1 MQRIRLFAGNIAGSS
16 IEKFSVAAGLIAL
29 SAIAATHVLATW
41 TKNGHGGILASL
53 QAPPPPPST
62 ITAARVIR
70 PGAEEPDYFA
80 TGAISR
86 PIVLEPCTGK
96 TKP

>member
-1 MQRIRLFAGNIAGSS
+1 MRHIRLFAANTAGSS
-16 IEKFSVAAGLIAL
+16 IEKFSVVAGLIAL
-29 SAIAATHVLATW
+29 SAIVATHVLATW
-41 TKNGHGGILASL
+41 TKNGAGILAYL
-53 QAPPPPPST
+53 QAPAPPASSP
-62 ITAARVIR
+62 TAARVIR